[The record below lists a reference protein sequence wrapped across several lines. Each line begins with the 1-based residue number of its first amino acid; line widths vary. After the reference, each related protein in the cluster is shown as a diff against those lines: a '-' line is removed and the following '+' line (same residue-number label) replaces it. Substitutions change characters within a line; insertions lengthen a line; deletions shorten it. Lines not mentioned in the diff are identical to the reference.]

1 VGVGVGAAVGVAV
14 GVEVGAGVDV
24 GVGVGPGVGVGVG
37 VGFADEAGGAEAL
50 GLGLVPLVDG
60 AAFADSAN
68 HVQET
73 PRGPV
78 SASR

>member
-1 VGVGVGAAVGVAV
+1 VGVGV
-14 GVEVGAGVDV
+14 GVDV
-24 GVGVGPGVGVGVG
+24 GVGVGSGVGIHVA
-37 VGFADEAGGAEAL
+37 VGFRDEAGGAEAL

>member
-1 VGVGVGAAVGVAV
+1 
-14 GVEVGAGVDV
+14 VGAGVGIGVDV
-24 GVGVGPGVGVGVG
+24 GFG
-37 VGFADEAGGAEAL
+37 DEAGGAEGL
-50 GLGLVPLVDG
+50 GLELGPATPEGLVPLVEA

>member
-1 VGVGVGAAVGVAV
+1 
-14 GVEVGAGVDV
+14 
-24 GVGVGPGVGVGVG
+24 
-37 VGFADEAGGAEAL
+37 
-50 GLGLVPLVDG
+50 VDG